1 MVGSRKA
8 EPMPLRLSVI
18 TPARP
23 VVELDVDHVVAPGR
37 EGEFDVLP
45 GHELF
50 LAPLRPGVVRFGSA
64 GREQRLAVAGG
75 FAEVTAESVALLSPS
90 ATRPEEVDRALVQ
103 AELERAEVAL
113 RELGAAALGPELEAA
128 QDRVDLARARLAIAA
143 TRERA
148 RALS

>member
-1 MVGSRKA
+1 
-8 EPMPLRLSVI
+8 MPLRLSVI

-50 LAPLRPGVVRFGSA
+50 LAPLRPGVVRYGSA
-64 GREQRLAVAGG
+64 GREERLAIGGG
-75 FAEVTAESVALLSPS
+75 FAEVTQERVTLLSPS
-90 ATRPEEVDRALVQ
+90 ATRPDEVEREALLG
-103 AELERAEVAL
+103 ELERAEVAL

-128 QDRVDLARARLAIAA
+128 RDRIDLARARLA
-143 TRERA
+143 
-148 RALS
+148 LS

>member
-1 MVGSRKA
+1 
-8 EPMPLRLSVI
+8 MPLRLSVI

-64 GREQRLAVAGG
+64 GREQRLAVSGG
-75 FAEVTAESVALLSPS
+75 FAEVTHDSVTVLSPAAS
-90 ATRPEEVDRALVQ
+90 RPEELDRAQVQ
-103 AELERAEVAL
+103 AELESADAAL
-113 RELGAAALGPELEAA
+113 RDLGALAPGEALVAA
-128 QDRVDLARARLAIAA
+128 QDRVELAKARLSI
-143 TRERA
+143 
-148 RALS
+148 LS